1 MRISKNSSLAVDCC
15 AKAGAIVERT
25 AKMARDG
32 LRRTVR
38 FSMGALTVTVSEKRR
53 GVKGEILDE
62 GKAKAGEYLESTNNN
77 SERWEKLVVFGVFG
91 GEYFP
96 TGAV

>member
-1 MRISKNSSLAVDCC
+1 
-15 AKAGAIVERT
+15 
-25 AKMARDG
+25 
-32 LRRTVR
+32 
-38 FSMGALTVTVSEKRR
+38 MGALTVTVSEKRR

-62 GKAKAGEYLESTNNN
+62 GKAKVGEYLESINNN
-77 SERWEKLVVFGVFG
+77 SERWEKLDVFGVFG